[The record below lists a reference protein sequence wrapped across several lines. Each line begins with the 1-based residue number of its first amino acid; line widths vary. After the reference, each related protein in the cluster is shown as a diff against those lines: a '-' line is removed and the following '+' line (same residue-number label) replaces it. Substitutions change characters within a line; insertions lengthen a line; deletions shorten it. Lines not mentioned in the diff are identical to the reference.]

1 MQKHMIRALASILAG
16 VSYLVPVHGQE
27 TRSTI
32 LGRVTDPQGAA
43 IAAATVVITNADTNV
58 TTTRTTNESGYYEA
72 ELLLPGN
79 YGISADAPGFKRSL
93 QSGIVLPLST
103 RIEINMSLQLGAAT
117 ETVQVTAEAP
127 LIDPSSSVSAG
138 RVMDSR
144 DVVDLPIFN
153 NSPLMMIKVAPGV
166 QSSNNRR
173 YNGVNALGGTSD
185 AHSLGGFPND
195 WSIDGVPDMGNGSEG
210 VAYMPYSTTIQEY
223 KVETENFD
231 ASVGHT
237 AGMSIAT
244 MTRAGTN
251 AYHGDLTDQ
260 YWNQRWN
267 GTPFFVKQAY
277 YTAID
282 AANAAGNTALAQQLR
297 SQPSNPAGH
306 DQDYGASVGGPVRI
320 PKLFNGKNKL
330 FFFFSFDGFD
340 DRKTT
345 GTANPYTLPT
355 MSERQGNFSD
365 LLAAGSQFQLYD
377 PLTVQA
383 DPSRPGHYV
392 RTPFPGNVIPQT
404 RIIDPVYNAYV
415 KFLPAPNNPPASAS
429 QQPLNNFLDPAEP
442 YNWSYEAFANRIDY
456 VHSEKNR
463 LFARW
468 NWLKY
473 REDRN
478 DWTWQNNWGL
488 MTNGVNR
495 NNLGITADW
504 VYTPTGRTTF
514 DVEASA
520 NNFREGNIL
529 TPVALSYTPSSVGL
543 PTYIDTEAGNA
554 HALPVMNWSGYA
566 SLGQS
571 VPAWTHYEVLSI
583 KGNVF
588 HVRGAHTF
596 RAGIDA
602 RDHRQ
607 VGGNPGNASGS
618 FNFTNAYTCREDD
631 CLTTTGGL
639 GYSWAA
645 FLLGVPTTSNVDTNA
660 TYALSNPYIGWYA
673 QDSWRLSPK
682 LSVNL
687 GFRIEYELG
696 IKERYNR
703 ALYGFDPT
711 ASLPITALAEAAYA
725 ANPIPELA
733 ASAFAVLGGTLY
745 PSAGSPRYPTSQLM
759 FLPRAAVAYQMTP
772 FTVIRA
778 GYGMYYDTLN
788 AQTVGTPNQSGF
800 SRTTSD
806 PSSTTFGQT
815 WLSGNPANGVS
826 PMTDPFPIRGDG
838 TRFDTPVGNALG
850 LVAQAGNNFTYLDP
864 NYKRSRVQR
873 WRAEVQ
879 RQFGA
884 GMVVSA
890 AYTGFHASDLDI
902 TRTLSALPAEFWN
915 TGTTRNAAIAS
926 NLNQNVS
933 NPFYI
938 GNFASLQT
946 SNPVIYQAL
955 ASRAFF
961 TSATI
966 TKSKLLQPFS
976 QIGTLKETGPYGA
989 SKAHSVEIVVQR
1001 RLAEGFT
1008 ISANFTGVYQR
1019 DRDYYYN
1026 VYDASPSWE
1035 LSNSSVPT
1043 RFAATGIY
1051 ELPFGKGKPLLRS
1064 GIPAAAAG
1072 GWQIA
1077 GAYERQPGPLLQWGN
1092 VFYNGDPNQICT
1104 GPRSLNA
1111 WFNTSGFVTASSLQP
1126 AAFQAQVFPER
1137 IGNCRADGLGRLDLN
1152 LQRTFRVRERLSFQL
1167 RMDALNVEN
1176 HSQFNPPD
1184 LVPTDSTFGKIT
1196 NNTTSTMR
1204 FLEIQG
1210 RIKF

>member
-1 MQKHMIRALASILAG
+1 MPIRWTTATLLVLFSINSG
-16 VSYLVPVHGQE
+16 YGQE

-32 LGRVTDPQGAA
+32 FGRVTDPQGSAVVG
-43 IAAATVVITNADTNV
+43 ATVAVTNADTNV
-58 TTTRTTNESGYYEA
+58 TTTRKTNESGYYEA

-79 YGISADAPGFKRSL
+79 YRISAEAPGFKKSV

-103 RIEINMSLQLGAAT
+103 RVEVAMSLQLGEAT

-127 LIDPSSSVSAG
+127 LVDASSSVNAG
-138 RVMDSR
+138 RIMDTR

-153 NSPLMMIKVAPGV
+153 NSPLMMIKIAPGV

-185 AHSLGGFPND
+185 AHSLGGFPNY

-282 AANAAGNTALAQQLR
+282 AANAAGNTALANQLR

-320 PKLFNGKNKL
+320 PKVYNGRNKL

-355 MSERQGNFSD
+355 MAERQGNFSD
-365 LLAAGSQFQLYD
+365 LLSLGSQFQLYD
-377 PLTVQA
+377 PLTVQP

-392 RTPFPGNVIPQT
+392 RNPFPGNIVPQN
-404 RIIDPVYNAYV
+404 RIIDPVYNTYT
-415 KFLPAPNNPPASAS
+415 KFLPTPNNPTAAG

-442 YNWSYEAFANRIDY
+442 YNWFYEAFANRIDY
-456 VHSEKNR
+456 TLSDKSR

-478 DWTWQNNWGL
+478 DFTWQDNWGL

-495 NNLGITADW
+495 NNLGVTADW
-504 VYTPTGRTTF
+504 TYTANARTVI
-514 DVEASA
+514 DINGSA

-529 TPVALSYTPSSVGL
+529 TPVALAYTPSSVGL
-543 PTYIDTEAGNA
+543 PSYLDAKAGVN
-554 HALPVMNWSGYA
+554 HALPVMNWSGYQ

-583 KGNVF
+583 KGDVF
-588 HVRGAHTF
+588 HVMGAHTLRF
-596 RAGIDA
+596 GVDA

-607 VGGNPGNASGS
+607 VGGNPGNASGA
-618 FNFTNAYTCREDD
+618 FNFSNSYTCREDD
-631 CLTTTGGL
+631 CATATGSL

-645 FLLGVPTTSNVDTNA
+645 FMLGIPTNSTIDSNA
-660 TYALSNPYIGWYA
+660 TYATSNPYIGWYA

-682 LSVNL
+682 LSVNF
-687 GFRIEYELG
+687 GFRIEYEFG

-703 ALYGFDPT
+703 VIAGFDPA

-725 ANPIPELA
+725 QNPIPELA
-733 ASAFAVLGGTLY
+733 ASAFAVIGGTFY
-745 PSAGSPRYPTSQLM
+745 PSAGSTRYPAGQLM
-759 FLPRAAVAYQMTP
+759 FLPRGAIAYQLTP
-772 FTVIRA
+772 STVLRA

-788 AQTVGTPNQSGF
+788 AQTVTPNQSGF

-806 PSSTTFGQT
+806 PSSTNFGQT
-815 WLSGNPANGVS
+815 WLSGNFANGVS
-826 PMTDPFPIRGDG
+826 PMADPFPVRSDG
-838 TRFDTPVGNALG
+838 TRFDFPVGNALG
-850 LVAQAGNNFTYLDP
+850 LMAQEGNGFTYLDP

-879 RQFGA
+879 RQFDA
-884 GMVVSA
+884 NMMISA
-890 AYTGFHASDLDI
+890 SYTGFYTGTLDI
-902 TRTLSALPAEFWN
+902 TRTLSALPAQYWAAGN
-915 TGTTRNAAIAS
+915 TRNNTIAS
-926 NLNQNVS
+926 NLNLSVA

-946 SNPVIYQAL
+946 SDPVIYQAL
-955 ASRAFF
+955 AARSFF
-961 TSATI
+961 TSTTI
-966 TKSKLLQPFS
+966 TKGKLLQPFS
-976 QIGTLKETGPYGA
+976 QMGTLKETGPYGA
-989 SKAHSVEIVVQR
+989 SKADSMDLVFRR

-1008 ISANFTGVYQR
+1008 ITANFTGVYQR

-1026 VYDASPSWE
+1026 VFDSSPSWE
-1035 LSNSSVPT
+1035 LSNSSVPY

-1051 ELPFGKGKPLLRS
+1051 ELPFGKGKPLVRT
-1064 GIPAAAAG
+1064 GVPAAIVG
-1072 GWQIA
+1072 GWQTA
-1077 GAYERQPGPLLQWGN
+1077 AAYERQPGPLLQWGN

-1104 GPRSLNA
+1104 GPRTLNA
-1111 WFNTSGFVTASSLQP
+1111 WFNTLGFVTATSQQP

-1137 IGNCRADGLGRLDLN
+1137 IGNCRADGLGRLDVN
-1152 LQRTFRVRERLSFQL
+1152 LQRTFKIRERFSFQI

-1184 LVPTDSTFGKIT
+1184 LNPINSTFAKVT
-1196 NNTTSTMR
+1196 NNTSSTMR

>member
-1 MQKHMIRALASILAG
+1 MQKLTVRALVTILAG
-16 VSYLVPVHGQE
+16 IACLSPANAQE

-32 LGRVTDPQGAA
+32 FGRVTDPQGSAVVG
-43 IAAATVVITNADTNV
+43 ATVVVTNTDTNV
-58 TTTRTTNESGYYEA
+58 TTTRKTNESGYYEA

-79 YGISADAPGFKRSL
+79 YSISAESPGFKKSL
-93 QSGIVLPLST
+93 QSGVVLPLST
-103 RIEINMSLQLGAAT
+103 RVEINLSLQLGAAT
-117 ETVQVTAEAP
+117 DTVQVTAEAP
-127 LIDPSSSVSAG
+127 LVDPSASVSAG
-138 RVMDSR
+138 LVMDTR

-173 YNGVNALGGTSD
+173 YNGVNALGGTAD

-251 AYHGDLTDQ
+251 SFHGDFTDQ

-282 AANAAGNTALAQQLR
+282 TAYAAGNTTLAHQLS

-320 PKLFNGKNKL
+320 PKLFNGRNKL

-355 MSERQGNFSD
+355 MPERQGNFSD

-377 PLTVQA
+377 PLTVQP

-392 RTPFPGNVIPQT
+392 RNPFPGNIIPQN
-404 RIIDPVYNAYV
+404 RIIDPVYSTYV
-415 KFLPAPNNPPASAS
+415 KFLPTPNNPPASANL
-429 QQPLNNFLDPAEP
+429 QPLNNFLDPAEP

-456 VHSEKNR
+456 VVSEKNR
-463 LFARW
+463 FFARW

-478 DWTWQNNWGL
+478 DWTWQTDRGL
-488 MTNGVNR
+488 MTNGINR
-495 NNLGITADW
+495 NNLGIIGDW
-504 VYTPTGRTTF
+504 VYTPTARTIF
-514 DVEASA
+514 DVEAGA
-520 NNFREGNIL
+520 NNFREASIL
-529 TPVALSYTPSSVGL
+529 KPVALAFTPSAVGL
-543 PTYIDTEAGNA
+543 PEYMDAQAGVN
-554 HALPVMNWSGYA
+554 HALPVMNFSGYQ
-566 SLGQS
+566 SIGQA
-571 VPAWTHYEVLSI
+571 VPNWTHYEVLSI
-583 KGNVF
+583 KGNAF
-588 HVRGAHTF
+588 HVSGAHTF

-607 VGGNPGNASGS
+607 DGGNPGNASGA

-645 FLLGVPTTSNVDTNA
+645 FMLGIPTTSTVDTNA
-660 TYALSNPYIGWYA
+660 TYAISNPYIGWYA

-682 LSVNL
+682 LSVNF
-687 GFRIEYELG
+687 GFRIEYEMG

-703 ALYGFDPT
+703 VIDGFNPT

-725 ANPIPELA
+725 QNPIPELA
-733 ASAFAVLGGTLY
+733 ASAFAVIGGSLY
-745 PSAGSPRYPTSQLM
+745 PSASNPRYPASQVM
-759 FLPRAAVAYQMTP
+759 FLPRGAIAYQITP
-772 FTVIRA
+772 STVLRA
-778 GYGMYYDTLN
+778 GYGVYYDTLN
-788 AQTVGTPNQSGF
+788 AQTVTPNQSGF

-806 PSSTTFGQT
+806 PSSTNFGQT

-826 PMTDPFPIRGDG
+826 PMTDPFPVRSDG

-850 LVAQAGNNFTYLDP
+850 LMAQAGNGFTYLDP

-873 WRAEVQ
+873 WRAEIQ

-884 GMVVSA
+884 NMVISV
-890 AYTGFHASDLDI
+890 AYTGFYAGNLDI
-902 TRTLSALPAEFWN
+902 TRTLSALPEQFWN

-926 NLNQNVS
+926 NLNTSVT

-946 SNPVIYQAL
+946 SSPLIYQAL

-961 TSATI
+961 TSTTI
-966 TKSKLLQPFS
+966 TKGKLLQPFS
-976 QIGTLKETGPYGA
+976 QIGTLKETGPYGS
-989 SKAHSVEIVVQR
+989 SKAQSVEVVFRR

-1008 ISANFTGVYQR
+1008 ITGNFTGVYQR

-1026 VYDASPSWE
+1026 VYDPSPSWE
-1035 LSNSSVPT
+1035 LSNSSVPY

-1051 ELPFGKGKPLLRS
+1051 EFPFGKGKRLLNS
-1064 GIPAAAAG
+1064 GIPAAVAG
-1072 GWQIA
+1072 GWQTA
-1077 GAYERQPGPLLQWGN
+1077 AAYERQPGPLLQWGN
-1092 VFYNGDPNQICT
+1092 VFYNGNPNQICT
-1104 GPRSLNA
+1104 GPRTLNA
-1111 WFNTSGFVTASSLQP
+1111 WFNTSGFVTASALQP

-1137 IGNCRADGLGRLDLN
+1137 IGNCRADGLGRLDVN
-1152 LQRTFRVRERLSFQL
+1152 LQRTFRLREHLSFQL